1 MDKRTKKLLLLIAI
15 FLLLLLVLFGVRLL
29 NKKQEEKQ
37 EEEAEA
43 AKVYVTDL
51 TDVSEVSYNVGNGD
65 YTFAKQ
71 DDEWVYTEEEDF
83 PLKQSVPEQIVD
95 TFSRLEAER
104 ELKDGDELEAYG
116 LDEPAYTV
124 SLTTESGEQTV
135 LDFGNAVGDSYY
147 LTVKDSGLVYTVSAS
162 VLDELQYTKD
172 EMAQFDTYPTIGS
185 GNLVKET
192 ITENGVT
199 TTYDSEN
206 EDDTENIAAVAG
218 GLGAVTL
225 DTAADYSVS
234 DADLPKYGL
243 DEDARITVKAYY
255 KEDDVEEELIL
266 YIGKENGSEQRYVMM
281 NNSRIVYLISNA
293 VCDNILNVSDD
304 AE

>member
-43 AKVYVTDL
+43 AKIYVTEL

-71 DDEWVYTEEEDF
+71 DDEWVYTDEEDF

-95 TFSRLEAER
+95 TFGSLEAER
-104 ELKDGDELEAYG
+104 ELKDGDEPEAYG

-124 SLTTESGEQTV
+124 SLTTKSGEKTV
-135 LDFGNAVGDSYY
+135 LDFGNAVDDSYY

-192 ITENGVT
+192 ITENGTT

-243 DEDARITVKAYY
+243 DEDTRITVKAYY

-266 YIGKENGSEQRYVMM
+266 YIGKENGSEQRYVMI
-281 NNSRIVYLISNA
+281 NDSRIVYLISNA
-293 VCDNILNVSDD
+293 VCDNILNVPDD